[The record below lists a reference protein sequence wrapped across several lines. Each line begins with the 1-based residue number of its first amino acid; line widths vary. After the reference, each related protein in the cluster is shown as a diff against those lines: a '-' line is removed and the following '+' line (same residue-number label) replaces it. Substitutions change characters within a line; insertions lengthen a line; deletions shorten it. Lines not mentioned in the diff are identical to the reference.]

1 MSRVRS
7 VAIVGVTGRIV
18 DVEVDHSQG
27 LPGFCLVGLPDAAVS
42 ESRDRVRAAVLNSGL
57 PWPAQRVTVN
67 LSPADLQKR
76 GSGFDLALACGLLLV
91 QRRIPE
97 NALAGAVVLGELGLD
112 GSVRAVPG
120 VVPAVLAA
128 RDAGFSRVVVAAAS
142 GGQAALVPDVSV
154 LAVADLRQLCAVLR
168 GETPA
173 PQLASATATAESR
186 VPDLC
191 EVIGQAE
198 ARLALEVAAAGGHH
212 LYLHGPPGAG
222 KTLLVSRLPGVLPEL
237 TVAEALEVTAI
248 HSVLGVLPPDA
259 GLIRRPPFVSP
270 HHSASVPAVIGGG
283 SGLPRPG
290 AASLA
295 HRGVLF
301 LDEAPEFRSGVL
313 DSLRQ
318 PLESGELIVSRSA
331 GSVRLPA
338 RFQLA
343 LAANPCP
350 CGRFGSSAL
359 ACECSPMQV
368 RRYANRLSGPLL
380 DRIDLRVGVRPLR
393 PADLEQ
399 PTPSESSSTV
409 ATRVQA
415 ARQAAQERWG
425 QRWTVNAHV
434 PGSALRSRWRP
445 DPSAMVSVTREMDA
459 GRLSARGVDRV
470 LRVSWTLADLAGR
483 TAPAASDLAT
493 ALRFRGSVGAAA

>member
-7 VAIVGVTGRIV
+7 VAIVGVAGRIV

-57 PWPAQRVTVN
+57 PWPTQRVTVN

-76 GSGFDLALACGLLLV
+76 GSGFDLALACALLLV

-97 NALAGAVVLGELGLD
+97 QSLAGAVVLGELGLD

-128 RDAGFSRVVVAAAS
+128 RDAGYKRVVVAAAS

-154 LAVADLRQLCAVLR
+154 LAVSDLKQLCAVLR
-168 GETPA
+168 GEAPSPTPA
-173 PQLASATATAESR
+173 ALATAADSP
-186 VPDLC
+186 VPDLGD
-191 EVIGQAE
+191 VVGQAE

-212 LYLHGPPGAG
+212 LYLHGPPGSG

-237 TVAEALEVTAI
+237 SDAEALEVTSI
-248 HSVLGVLPPDA
+248 RSVLGLLPADV
-259 GLIRRPPFVSP
+259 GLIRRPPFVAP

-318 PLESGELIVSRSA
+318 PLESGELLVSRSA

-350 CGRFGSSAL
+350 CGRFGSPKL
-359 ACECSPMQV
+359 ACECTPLQI
-368 RRYANRLSGPLL
+368 RRYSSRLSGPVL
-380 DRIDLRVGVRPLR
+380 DRIDLRVGVRPVR
-393 PADLEQ
+393 PTDLEQ
-399 PTPSESSSTV
+399 SAGTETSSIV
-409 ATRVQA
+409 AARVA
-415 ARQAAQERWG
+415 GARQAAQERWG
-425 QRWTVNAHV
+425 QRWSVNAHV
-434 PGSALRSRWRP
+434 PGAALRSRWRP
-445 DPSAMVSVTREMDA
+445 DPSAMAAVTRELDA
-459 GRLSARGVDRV
+459 GRLSARGLDRV
-470 LRVSWTLADLAGR
+470 LRVSWTLADLSGR
-483 TAPAASDLAT
+483 VAPTAPDLAA
-493 ALRFRGSVGAAA
+493 ALRFRGVSGAAA